1 MVRLKA
7 LTIGWILLGAHA
19 DTGMSSEP
27 EGAPSRYVLDYP
39 AADRFCPPIRSTFA
53 EVTQT
58 FLVVRGHRFSQRPNG
73 GYGVAMGQKIGKK
86 HLLHVG
92 ADLGWFQD
100 GEPVYAVANGVVRIG
115 QGVLPADRHE
125 RDQEKPTRAPLMWGN
140 LIVVEH
146 RLPDH
151 GDFFFTVYGHLGT
164 DRLVRVGDIVQA
176 GQPIGTIG
184 RRKVNGGY
192 SPHLHFGVGRGR
204 LAEEGM
210 TLFSLHLDDKAAPVT
225 LAALGEEQ
233 IRIDAPNPVPE
244 RLQIDGTEYPI
255 TRRDDQYFLPSHLL
269 HKLTHRPIVGYDLST
284 EGWYDPIAFLV
295 QHGAHAAPAP
305 FLPLGGKR

>member
-1 MVRLKA
+1 MPNRA
-7 LTIGWILLGAHA
+7 CRPSRRA
-19 DTGMSSEP
+19 
-27 EGAPSRYVLDYP
+27 APSRYVLDYP

-210 TLFSLHLDDKAAPVT
+210 TLFSLHGTTKRRRSRWQLWAKNRSGSMRRTPYPKGSRSMGPNT
-225 LAALGEEQ
+225 
-233 IRIDAPNPVPE
+233 RSHDAM
-244 RLQIDGTEYPI
+244 T
-255 TRRDDQYFLPSHLL
+255 
-269 HKLTHRPIVGYDLST
+269 ST
-284 EGWYDPIAFLV
+284 SSQATCCTS
-295 QHGAHAAPAP
+295 
-305 FLPLGGKR
+305 